1 MKKKSNKRTD
11 RAFFVF
17 GLFLSC
23 FLLTSLSL
31 FAQKSLIEV
40 AAGVDKSVI
49 TIGDRITYT
58 LKITRDKN
66 LRIEQPG
73 PGANLGMFEIK
84 DYHIQSPLEKDGRVT
99 EQFDYIISVFDTGK
113 FVIPPFPV
121 AFFPSDTSR
130 KYQII
135 ESEPVNIF
143 VKSMLSEGDVD
154 IKDIKPPL
162 EPPYHYTRLILLLG
176 GLLLLIAAAVAGY
189 IVYRKRKRG
198 EPIFRKEVIRPAH
211 EIAYEELDKLLASAL
226 LEKGEFKKFYSKLSD
241 LLRLYLEN
249 RFFIRALED
258 TTSELMDSLKE
269 IEISRENSAICKEIL
284 DLADLVKFAKYIP
297 QTEETNRAVQ
307 LVKEFIEA
315 THLEFET
322 VEKIEKVEEN
332 ESLTVENDS
341 ESGIRKSQING
352 GEN

>member
-1 MKKKSNKRTD
+1 
-11 RAFFVF
+11 
-17 GLFLSC
+17 
-23 FLLTSLSL
+23 
-31 FAQKSLIEV
+31 
-40 AAGVDKSVI
+40 SVI
-49 TIGDRITYT
+49 TIGDRVTYT

-66 LRIEQPG
+66 LRIKQPG

-84 DYHIQSPLEKDGRVT
+84 DYNIQPPVETDGKIT
-99 EQFDYIISVFDTGK
+99 EQFDYVISVFDTGK

-143 VKSMLSEGDVD
+143 VKSLLSEGDVD
-154 IKDIKPPL
+154 IRDIKPPL
-162 EPPYHYTRLILLLG
+162 EPPYNYTRLILLLG

-189 IVYRKRKRG
+189 IIYRKRKHG

-211 EIAYEELDKLLASAL
+211 EIAYEELDKLLASKL
-226 LEKGEFKKFYSKLSD
+226 LEKGEFKQFYSKLSD
-241 LLRLYLEN
+241 ILRLYLEN

-269 IEISRENSAICKEIL
+269 IEISEENSAICKEVL

-315 THLEFET
+315 THLEFEA

-332 ESLTVENDS
+332 ESLAIENNS
-341 ESGIRKSQING
+341 ETEIRKSQING